1 MQSAEGDRAVNMSHA
16 GFPPRSLFCHW
27 NFTWKPKSGPET
39 IQTLIHVQVNTLLIM
54 VYAHCTD
61 SISHRQ
67 AVNATSCPGVA
78 IVVLFYTHILH
89 LLSFKGQE
97 FLKSQTDTIYYWIK
111 VASAEWFFL
120 FFFFADIEY
129 LEIWNILMPKCPPL
143 WLLRVSWQNGK
154 ASETA
159 SITLPT
165 KIPADMKI
173 IILIYKIIV
182 LCACEENV
190 KWQSISIT
198 SHRLDKIWTL
208 CSQQRGK

>member
-61 SISHRQ
+61 STSHRQ
-67 AVNATSCPGVA
+67 AVNATSCPAVA

-89 LLSFKGQE
+89 LWSFKGHE
-97 FLKSQTDTIYYWIK
+97 SLKSQTDTIYYWIK
-111 VASAEWFFL
+111 VASAECF

-129 LEIWNILMPKCPPL
+129 LEISNILMPKCPPL

-154 ASETA
+154 AFETA
-159 SITLPT
+159 STTLPT

-173 IILIYKIIV
+173 IILIYKIMV

-190 KWQSISIT
+190 KWRSILT
-198 SHRLDKIWTL
+198 SHGQDNILTW

>member
-1 MQSAEGDRAVNMSHA
+1 MCRAHWWPVRSFMSKENNCYVMQSAEGDRAVNMSHA

-111 VASAEWFFL
+111 VASAECFFL
-120 FFFFADIEY
+120 FFFCRYWIS
-129 LEIWNILMPKCPPL
+129 WNLKYSHAKVSASLTAKSFLAEWKSL
-143 WLLRVSWQNGK
+143 WNCFYNITHQNPSW
-154 ASETA
+154 
-159 SITLPT
+159 
-165 KIPADMKI
+165 
-173 IILIYKIIV
+173 Y
-182 LCACEENV
+182 ENNNTY
-190 KWQSISIT
+190 I
-198 SHRLDKIWTL
+198 
-208 CSQQRGK
+208 